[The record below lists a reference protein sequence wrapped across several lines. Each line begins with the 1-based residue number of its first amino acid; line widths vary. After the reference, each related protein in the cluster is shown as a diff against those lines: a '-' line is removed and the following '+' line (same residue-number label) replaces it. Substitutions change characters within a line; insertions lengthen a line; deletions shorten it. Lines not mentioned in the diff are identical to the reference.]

1 MSAAISRSAI
11 AGFFC
16 HTARRRGIIT
26 SILIP
31 FDTQTIDASSVEH
44 KRTAGREHMEAKRAP
59 GIARIV
65 TKYGLIQGVVSAAV
79 SVIGTLAA
87 IKPSW
92 AGGVLTTALLVVL
105 IVLAH
110 REFKNTHNG
119 VMAYGEGLWS
129 GTLLSIIAA
138 AVGAIFLYVYVQYFN
153 TNFFATAIR
162 AQQALLAQ
170 RGITG
175 AQAQQAMGIVGAVMT
190 PVGIAVSSLI
200 SGVIIGF
207 VVALIASIFT
217 QSATARS

>member
-1 MSAAISRSAI
+1 
-11 AGFFC
+11 
-16 HTARRRGIIT
+16 
-26 SILIP
+26 
-31 FDTQTIDASSVEH
+31 
-44 KRTAGREHMEAKRAP
+44 MEAKRAP
-59 GIARIV
+59 GIAKIV
-65 TKYGLIQGVVSAAV
+65 PKYGLIQGVVSTAV
-79 SVIGTLAA
+79 SIVSTLAA

-119 VMAYGEGLWS
+119 VMTYGEGLWS

-138 AVGAIFLYVYVQYFN
+138 VVGAVLFYVYVQYFN
-153 TNFFATAIR
+153 THFFATALR
-162 AQQALLAQ
+162 AQQDLLAQ

-175 AQAQQAMGIVGAVMT
+175 AQAQQAMGILGAVMT

-200 SGVIIGF
+200 SSVVIGF

>member
-1 MSAAISRSAI
+1 
-11 AGFFC
+11 
-16 HTARRRGIIT
+16 
-26 SILIP
+26 
-31 FDTQTIDASSVEH
+31 
-44 KRTAGREHMEAKRAP
+44 MEAKRAP
-59 GIARIV
+59 GIAKIV

-79 SVIGTLAA
+79 SIVSTLAA

-105 IVLAH
+105 MILAH

-119 VMAYGEGLWS
+119 VMTYGEGLGS

-138 AVGAIFLYVYVQYFN
+138 IVAAVLLYIYVQYIN

-162 AQQALLAQ
+162 AQQALLEQ
-170 RGITG
+170 RGLTG
-175 AQAQQAMGIVGAVMT
+175 AQAQQAMSILGAVMT

-200 SGVIIGF
+200 SGVVVGF
-207 VVALIASIFT
+207 VVALIATIFT

>member
-1 MSAAISRSAI
+1 
-11 AGFFC
+11 
-16 HTARRRGIIT
+16 
-26 SILIP
+26 
-31 FDTQTIDASSVEH
+31 
-44 KRTAGREHMEAKRAP
+44 MEAKRAP
-59 GIARIV
+59 GITKVVA
-65 TKYGLIQGVVSAAV
+65 KYGLIQGVVSTAV
-79 SVIGTLAA
+79 SIVNTLAA

-105 IVLAH
+105 IILAH

-138 AVGAIFLYVYVQYFN
+138 IVGAGLFYVYVQYIN
-153 TNFFATAIR
+153 TNFFATALR
-162 AQQALLAQ
+162 AQQALLEQ

-190 PVGIAVSSLI
+190 PLGIAVSSLI
-200 SGVIIGF
+200 SGVVVGF
-207 VVALIASIFT
+207 VIALIASIFT